1 MCVSGGKCYSAVG
14 REQNRRGS
22 GRKGERPRL
31 PQQEQIIV
39 AMVSSISPNPQL
51 LEGQSPVLPLPRK
64 ILPVYLTST
73 FQLANP
79 SLMQFNKQLSCSTRG
94 RTFWW

>member
-1 MCVSGGKCYSAVG
+1 M
-14 REQNRRGS
+14 
-22 GRKGERPRL
+22 PRL
-31 PQQEQIIV
+31 PQQEQVVV

-51 LEGQSPVLPLPRK
+51 LAGQSPVLPLPLPRK
-64 ILPVYLTST
+64 ILPVSLTSA

-79 SLMQFNKQLSCSTRG
+79 SLMQFNKQLSGSTKG